1 MKKITIMAFLLAA
14 LAPMTQVWAGGTAY
28 NYARL
33 TAKVSTSSSGFGK
46 VYADTSTVTTP
57 GTFAESSQSQQGGEN
72 SANKSYTFNLF
83 AQANTGY
90 EFLGWSET
98 DGGTVISG
106 SNVSPWTTPAV
117 TSPNGSAPNSG
128 SKDYFT
134 DKTYYA
140 NFQKM
145 VLPSFSI
152 TFETSS
158 AGSYTVDGAAPANK
172 TGLTE
177 ATSVILASSDP
188 NFLNWRVNGTAV
200 SANPYTASC
209 IENTTISA
217 EFLTADQVTSV
228 TTLSELTSALSNAQ
242 YKKITIPSG
251 TTIQIPKGTTVTVP
265 SGKQL
270 VMDGTLIV
278 LGTLSNFGAISGNGT
293 LYKISYKIDQGDVIT
308 VYTAD
313 GKECGAMT
321 CACQDSKMPRYCKTT
336 VTANTPT
343 VSGTISCTTT
353 WGVLLNGTTAYA
365 ISKQSPKA
373 VKVNV
378 DTAKDSNGKQSVVNK
393 ITSVVVNGN
402 VDALDANANY
412 VLFAD
417 CSMTGPLD
425 SSKLRSTATVDCAG
439 KKLSA
444 GTNSHSSFGISVLNG
459 SFSASASQWQNAHA
473 AFFNVSSVSLSKIKG
488 TGSTYYFYDCG
499 TSASACSLSFS
510 YYSSTRTSDYRT
522 IYLYSGYYSY
532 SFNTTDDSGKCNV
545 YGGSFTKD
553 PSSYIPSTY
562 DGIIGAQ
569 YDGSKYYVVGAA
581 QVAETLATIGDAE
594 YSSLSDAVA
603 AAKNGDVITLSAAID
618 LTGSTVT
625 IPSGKSITL
634 SLENHVI
641 TGGKIV
647 NNGTLILTDSATG
660 KGTTNA
666 DASGGI
672 LKSDIENYGTLDFVF
687 GTYTGAISN
696 KSGTLTTHNGIFNG
710 ALAKEGGSVNL
721 RGGHFTQDITSFVT
735 SDAFNVFRKSNLYS
749 VCELPDGTLRDATI
763 NGVAGCAA
771 TPYSDADYTLIANWF
786 TGTKSLR
793 SGYSAE
799 TWAHLAE
806 LLCFYQVFNNNG
818 LDATLKF
825 DRDVAANTITLHART
840 TAAASR
846 AIANDLSAD
855 SLYRGLS
862 EVLNGGGYASKT
874 YKALWQDNIT
884 TVALAVSDSNGAN
897 AGTVCTEMIELWED
911 VRASDYSSTGHKL
924 TNTVFIVGQKRF
936 TIGAGNNVA
945 MIRPETGAATFYE
958 TLSNAV
964 AAVADG
970 GTIMLAND
978 CDNNVTVEKACT
990 IDTNGF
996 KFTGEIETAGG
1007 YSISES
1013 DGVYVVKAPDPVEQV
1028 NVENVVSNVVSD
1040 EWLEAN
1046 EISTENK
1053 TPEEIQ
1059 AAVQE
1064 VLSETDDNGN
1074 AKWENLVIG
1083 QKADEKA
1090 AVTAANG
1097 GTETTANIE
1106 VSFEVPTN
1114 AETGEK
1120 IETGYTVT
1128 YAFDQVDTAGK
1139 VVDGGAGEAKEE
1151 PTLDFDKVEENEPTY
1166 FKMRA
1171 VLEATDNSGVTA
1183 EVPVEKTIGVFKVA
1197 SDAEVTIIPVPW
1209 QSLGDTDI
1217 KATELVHAASLSED
1231 DELIVYGADGK
1242 SQTWI
1247 VKNGE
1252 WTAPVAE
1259 YTIGG
1264 DVSEP
1269 QQEEQQEA
1277 AELSRGQGA
1286 ILKRKDTTKEI
1297 VLIGQAVTNATET
1310 VETPIAAATSSTEPS
1325 WNLVASPKMEQVEVG
1340 TVAGENKSDEIIVP
1354 TAGTPKHYTY
1364 KNNAWGYTGKI
1375 SETEVT
1381 LPGGVKTK
1389 AIQFGHKTDDPNV
1402 PAGTGF
1408 WYLNKDSSNT
1418 EKKITW

>member
-1 MKKITIMAFLLAA
+1 MKKTHIMAFLLAVF
-14 LAPMTQVWAGGTAY
+14 APMTQVWAGGGGSTTY
-28 NYARL
+28 YYAAL
-33 TAKVSTSSSGFGK
+33 KAQVSSNSSGMGKVYAGTSNSAPSASSYKVDYSQSSSQNSTTENEKKNFYAFAQANDGYEFVGWSTSDNGSTSSSASPYT
-46 VYADTSTVTTP
+46 VQVACSSST
-57 GTFAESSQSQQGGEN
+57 ESSP
-72 SANKSYTFNLF
+72 TL
-83 AQANTGY
+83 
-90 EFLGWSET
+90 
-98 DGGTVISG
+98 
-106 SNVSPWTTPAV
+106 TTI
-117 TSPNGSAPNSG
+117 
-128 SKDYFT
+128 
-134 DKTYYA
+134 YA
-140 NFQKM
+140 NFKKK
-145 VLPSFSI
+145 VLAAFNI

-177 ATSVILASSDP
+177 ATSITLASSDDK
-188 NFLNWRVNGTAV
+188 FLNWVVNGAEVTT
-200 SANPYTASC
+200 NPYTASYTA
-209 IENTTISA
+209 NTTISA
-217 EFLTADQVTSV
+217 VFLTADMVTSV
-228 TTLSELTSALSNAQ
+228 TTLSDLTSALSNAQ
-242 YKKITIPSG
+242 YKKVTIPSG

-278 LGTLSNFGAISGNGT
+278 LGTLSNSGAISGNGT

-313 GKECGAMT
+313 SKECGAMT

-343 VSGTISCTTT
+343 VSGTIGCTTT
-353 WGVLLNGTTAYA
+353 WGVLLNGATAYA

-378 DTAKDSNGKQSVVNK
+378 DTSKDSNGKQSVVNK
-393 ITSVVVNGN
+393 ITSVVTNGN

-439 KKLSA
+439 KRLSA

-473 AFFNVSSVSLSKIKG
+473 AFFNMSSVSLSKIKG

-499 TSASACSLSFS
+499 TSASACSLSFA

-696 KSGTLTTHNGIFNG
+696 KSGALTTHNGIFNG

-735 SDAFNVFRKSNLYS
+735 SDAFNVFRKNNLYS
-749 VCELPDGTLRDATI
+749 VCELPDGTLRDTTI

-911 VRASDYSSTGHKL
+911 LRASDYSSTGHKV
-924 TNTVFIVGQKRF
+924 TNTVLIVGQKRF

-945 MIRPETGAATFYE
+945 MIRPETGTATFYLTVTKALE
-958 TLSNAV
+958 AV
-964 AAVADG
+964 EDG
-970 GTIMLAND
+970 GTVMLAND
-978 CDNNVTVEKACT
+978 SSDDVVFSKAGTYT
-990 IDTNGF
+990 INANGF
-996 KFTGEIETAGG
+996 EFSGSVTAAEG
-1007 YSISES
+1007 YEVTPFG
-1013 DGVYVVKAPDPVEQV
+1013 DGVYVVSIDPAAKVDVEA
-1028 NVENVVSNVVSD
+1028 VVSVVSD
-1040 EWLEAN
+1040 EWLDAN

-1083 QKADEKA
+1083 QDPTVTT

-1097 GTETTANIE
+1097 GTETTATIE

-1120 IETGYTVT
+1120 IETGYTVK
-1128 YAFDQVDTAGK
+1128 YAFDQVDTAGQ
-1139 VVDGGAGEAKEE
+1139 VVVGGAGEAKEE
-1151 PTLDFDKVEENEPTY
+1151 PTLDFDKVEKNEPTY

-1171 VLEATDNSGVTA
+1171 VLEATDSSGVTA
-1183 EVPVEKTIGVFKVA
+1183 EVPVEKTIGVVKVA

-1217 KATELVHAASLSED
+1217 KATELVHAASLSDD

-1242 SQTWI
+1242 PQTWV
-1247 VKNGE
+1247 VKDGE

-1264 DVSEP
+1264 GVFDP

-1325 WNLVASPKMEQVEVG
+1325 WNLVASPKMVEVAVD
-1340 TVAGENKSDEIIVP
+1340 TVADANTSDEIIVP

-1375 SETEVT
+1375 GETEVT
-1381 LPGGVKTK
+1381 LPGGVKTT
-1389 AIQFGHKTDDPNV
+1389 AVQFGRKTDDTAV

-1408 WYLNKDSSNT
+1408 WYLNKDSSNND
-1418 EKKITW
+1418 KKITW

>member
-1 MKKITIMAFLLAA
+1 MKEKTMKKITIMAFLLAI
-14 LAPMTQVWAGGTAY
+14 LAPVMQVWAGSGGSTTYYAALKAQVSSNSSGMGKVYAGTSNSAPSASSY
-28 NYARL
+28 KADYSQSSSQNSTTENEKKNFYAFAQANDGYEFVGWS
-33 TAKVSTSSSGFGK
+33 TSNNGSTSSSASPYT
-46 VYADTSTVTTP
+46 VQVACTSSTESSPTVTT
-57 GTFAESSQSQQGGEN
+57 
-72 SANKSYTFNLF
+72 
-83 AQANTGY
+83 
-90 EFLGWSET
+90 
-98 DGGTVISG
+98 V
-106 SNVSPWTTPAV
+106 
-117 TSPNGSAPNSG
+117 
-128 SKDYFT
+128 
-134 DKTYYA
+134 YA
-140 NFQKM
+140 NFKKK
-145 VLPSFSI
+145 VLAAFNI

-177 ATSVILASSDP
+177 ATSITLASSDDK
-188 NFLNWRVNGTAV
+188 FLNWVVNGAEVTT
-200 SANPYTASC
+200 NPYTASYTA
-209 IENTTISA
+209 NTTISA
-217 EFLTADQVTSV
+217 VFLTADMVTSV
-228 TTLSELTSALSNAQ
+228 TTLSDLTSALSNAQ
-242 YKKITIPSG
+242 YKKVTIPSG
-251 TTIQIPKGTTVTVP
+251 TTIQIPKGSTVTVP

-278 LGTLSNFGAISGNGT
+278 LGTLSNSGAISGNGT

-343 VSGTISCTTT
+343 VSGTIGCTTT

-365 ISKQSPKA
+365 IRNQSPKA

-393 ITSVVVNGN
+393 ITSVVANGN

-473 AFFNVSSVSLSKIKG
+473 AFFNMSSVSLSKIKG
-488 TGSTYYFYDCG
+488 TVSTYYFYDCG
-499 TSASACSLSFS
+499 TSASACSLSFA

-553 PSSYIPSTY
+553 PSAYIPSTY
-562 DGIIGAQ
+562 DGIIDAK

-581 QVAETLATIGDAE
+581 QVAETLATIGDAK
-594 YSSLSDAVA
+594 YSSLADAVEA
-603 AAKNGDVITLSAAID
+603 ANTGDEITLSAAID
-618 LTGSTVT
+618 LTGKTIT

-634 SLENHVI
+634 TLENHQI
-641 TGGKIV
+641 TGGRIV
-647 NNGTLILTDSATG
+647 NYGTLILTDSATG
-660 KGTTNA
+660 TGTTNA
-666 DASGGI
+666 DPSGGI
-672 LKSDIENYGTLDFVF
+672 LNSDIDNYGTLDFVF
-687 GTYTGAISN
+687 GTYNGAISN
-696 KSGTLTTHNGIFNG
+696 KEGTLTTHNGIFNG

-721 RGGHFTQDITSFVT
+721 RGGHFKQDVTSFVT
-735 SDAFNVFRKSNLYS
+735 SDAFIVIRKNNLYS
-749 VCELPDGTLRDATI
+749 VCELPDGTLRDTTI
-763 NGVAGCAA
+763 NGVAGSAA

-793 SGYSAE
+793 TGYSAE
-799 TWAHLAE
+799 TWEHLAE

-874 YKALWQDNIT
+874 YKALWQDDIK
-884 TVALAVSDSNGAN
+884 TVALAVSDSTVGAN
-897 AGTVCTEMIELWED
+897 AGTVCTEMIELWEE

-924 TNTVFIVGQKRF
+924 TNTVLIVGQKRF
-936 TIGAGNNVA
+936 TIGAGSNVA
-945 MIRPETGAATFYE
+945 MIRPDVGAATFYA
-958 TLSNAV
+958 TLDAAV
-964 AAVADG
+964 AAVVDG

-996 KFTGEIETAGG
+996 KFTGKIETTGG

-1013 DGVYVVKAPDPVEQV
+1013 DGVYVVKAPDPADLV
-1028 NVENVVSNVVSD
+1028 NVENVVSDVVSE

-1046 EISTENK
+1046 EISTEGK
-1053 TPEEIQ
+1053 TTEEIQ
-1059 AAVQE
+1059 AE
-1064 VLSETDDNGN
+1064 VLEKLNEEDTNGN

-1083 QKADEKA
+1083 QNADEKA
-1090 AVTAANG
+1090 AVTAASG

-1120 IETGYTVT
+1120 IETGYTVK
-1128 YAFDQVDTAGK
+1128 YAFDKTDSTGTLE
-1139 VVDGGAGEAKEE
+1139 GEAQDNPTIDLKGVKEN
-1151 PTLDFDKVEENEPTY
+1151 DPTY
-1166 FKMRA
+1166 FTMRA

-1183 EVPVEKTIGVFKVA
+1183 EVPVEKTIGVFKVE
-1197 SDAEVTIIPVPW
+1197 SDAAVTIIPVPW
-1209 QSLGDTDI
+1209 KSLGDEDI
-1217 KATELVHAASLSED
+1217 KATELVHAASLSDD

-1259 YTIGG
+1259 YTIGD

-1297 VLIGQAVTNATET
+1297 VLIGQAVTSET
-1310 VETPIAAATSSTEPS
+1310 VETTIAAAGTEPS
-1325 WNLVASPKMEQVEVG
+1325 WNLVASPKMEQVAVD
-1340 TVAGENKSDEIIVP
+1340 TVAGENTSDEIIVP

-1364 KNNAWGYTGKI
+1364 KDNAWGYTGKI
-1375 SETEVT
+1375 GETEVT
-1381 LPGGVKTK
+1381 LPGGVKTT
-1389 AIQFGHKTDDPNV
+1389 AVQFGRKTDDTSV

-1408 WYLNKDSSNT
+1408 WYLNKDSSNND
-1418 EKKITW
+1418 KKITW